1 MYDLQETQLIQEAI
15 KQITIRGADAK
26 FVANLQVK
34 IEKQLQKLSAPEK
47 LNNKVDNR

>member
-34 IEKQLQKLSAPEK
+34 IEKQLQKLSTPAK
-47 LNNKVDNR
+47 SNNKVDNK